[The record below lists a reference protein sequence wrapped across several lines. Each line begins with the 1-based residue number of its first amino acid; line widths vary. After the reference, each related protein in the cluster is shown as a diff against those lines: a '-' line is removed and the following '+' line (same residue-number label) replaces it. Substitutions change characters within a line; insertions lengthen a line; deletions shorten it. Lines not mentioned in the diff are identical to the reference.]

1 MNQDGA
7 TSINNNKYLIT
18 YLIKE
23 YGQMHFIQECI
34 VNSQNVF
41 NCVYVQADNL
51 IQYEENLP
59 FPPRFLLLQHLA
71 VDVNALTRNV
81 FTGFRLLLCSR
92 LPIEF
97 YILEADRVL
106 TLVDDRYALVNHLS
120 D

>member
-1 MNQDGA
+1 M
-7 TSINNNKYLIT
+7 YLIC
-18 YLIKE
+18 
-23 YGQMHFIQECI
+23 M
-34 VNSQNVF
+34 
-41 NCVYVQADNL
+41 YVQADNL
-51 IQYEENLP
+51 IQYEENLS

-71 VDVNALTRNV
+71 VDVNALTQNV
-81 FTGFRLLLCSR
+81 LLVLDCFCVSR

>member
-1 MNQDGA
+1 MLLSSTKRNGSSEPSGA

-81 FTGFRLLLCSR
+81 FTCLDCFCVLVYRLSS
-92 LPIEF
+92 
-97 YILEADRVL
+97 
-106 TLVDDRYALVNHLS
+106 NS
-120 D
+120 

>member
-41 NCVYVQADNL
+41 NCVYVQAGNL

-81 FTGFRLLLCSR
+81 LLVLDCFCVLVFT
-92 LPIEF
+92 
-97 YILEADRVL
+97 D
-106 TLVDDRYALVNHLS
+106 
-120 D
+120 

>member
-1 MNQDGA
+1 MIIQDLRVKYYGALQSETIPVNQDGA

-59 FPPRFLLLQHLA
+59 SPPRFLLLQHLA

-81 FTGFRLLLCSR
+81 FTGFRLLLCFS
-92 LPIEF
+92 F
-97 YILEADRVL
+97 TD
-106 TLVDDRYALVNHLS
+106 
-120 D
+120 